1 MSEAVRVYTT
11 GERCVRCKLTKKAMA
26 AKGVEFVEVDVT
38 LTENAAALAY
48 ITDELG
54 YAEAPVVVVDDEDHW
69 SGFRPDPSTAW
80 PPATDSVRRFGRDCR
95 WQLRDCLHG

>member
-11 GERCVRCKLTKKAMA
+11 SECCVRCKLTKEAIA
-26 AKGVEFVEVDVT
+26 AKGIEFVEVDVT
-38 LTENAAALAY
+38 LPENAATRAY

-69 SGFRPDPSTAW
+69 SGFRPGHIYRLSA
-80 PPATDSVRRFGRDCR
+80 R
-95 WQLRDCLHG
+95 H